1 MLLPF
6 FRRSTDGARGAAPG
20 LCLRFPVQCPP
31 NGNGACRVGKGSW
44 TQKAIDLALSSSAG
58 RVAVAA
64 VVTVAVAVAVAAA
77 VVSAHCPTS
86 PLLPRLFPLQVLSP
100 RPGACPPPLA
110 CTPPSR
116 NPDPCKKHTRV
127 QGWKVPHYDRIVCT
141 TDTVT
146 VVLAVAVVVTVAVAV
161 AVAAAV
167 VGGA

>member
-1 MLLPF
+1 MLIGCGRF
-6 FRRSTDGARGAAPG
+6 AARG

-77 VVSAHCPTS
+77 VAGAHCPTP
-86 PLLPRLFPLQVLSP
+86 PLLPRLFLLQVLP
-100 RPGACPPPLA
+100 PAPDPGPPPRVHL
-110 CTPPSR
+110 PPR